1 MAAIRVTGTE
11 KSTNWSGGHHQHIA
25 VICLEDRRRL
35 AKATAI
41 DNIRRGVEAYYTLA
55 DGQRANVEV
64 VDRCDR
70 CFDSYLR
77 TDHDTTTRNNLLE
90 LPDC

>member
-1 MAAIRVTGTE
+1 MRVTRTD
-11 KSTNWSGGHHQHIA
+11 KSTHWSGGQHRHIA
-25 VICLEDRRRL
+25 ALCLEDSRRV

-41 DNIRRGVEAYYTLA
+41 DNIRRGIESYYTLA
-55 DGQRANVEV
+55 NGLRANVEV
-64 VDRCDR
+64 VNSCDR

-77 TDHDTTTRNNLLE
+77 TDRDPATSNNLLE